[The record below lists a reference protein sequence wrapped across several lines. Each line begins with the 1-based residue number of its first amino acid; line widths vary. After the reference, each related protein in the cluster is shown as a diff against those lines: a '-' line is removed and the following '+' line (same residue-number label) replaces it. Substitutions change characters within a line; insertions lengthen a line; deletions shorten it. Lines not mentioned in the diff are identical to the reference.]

1 MTSHFSW
8 VHLVTVTIAQCWS
21 RLGVTAEWSHHSA
34 PESQAMQLD
43 VVLISHLLQPNLATE
58 TVPLAWERQVTA
70 PLPPLLGSPASW
82 HSFHGVTQLSPQ
94 PDAISSFQPNTS
106 RQCTNLHLLTP
117 GLISGWRPKDQAF
130 NGVKKLVLTQWNP
143 GAIPRCWRQPE
154 DHSLCDAAHTWRAQ
168 PPVTWA
174 SSAWALHLRFRS
186 GGLSHAGRRN
196 MPEPSLTACSSRDA
210 AQGDVLTKR
219 WRQKSFS
226 SCVPHAI
233 AGAPLPAC

>member
-1 MTSHFSW
+1 MTLHFSW

-34 PESQAMQLD
+34 PESHAVQLD
-43 VVLISHLLQPNLATE
+43 MVLISHLLQPNLATE
-58 TVPLAWERQVTA
+58 TVPLAREWQVTA
-70 PLPPLLGSPASW
+70 PLPPLLGSPANW

-94 PDAISSFQPNTS
+94 PDAISSFHLNTS
-106 RQCTNLHLLTP
+106 RQYQPSLLTP

-143 GAIPRCWRQPE
+143 GVMPRCWRQPE
-154 DHSLCDAAHTWRAQ
+154 DRSLCDTAQ

-174 SSAWALHLRFRS
+174 SSAWALHLRFQS

-196 MPEPSLTACSSRDA
+196 MPKPLLAACSSRDA